1 MEQESYAATVA
12 RHLAAI
18 EDTLLTLVKTEDP
31 STRAA
36 CVKVITTAM
45 ECINAKTRARLE
57 PSQMTYQREQ
67 GVLLARLARTGVGSR
82 ERV

>member
-18 EDTLLTLVKTEDP
+18 EDTLLTLVKAEDP
-31 STRAA
+31 STKAA

-45 ECINAKTRARLE
+45 GCINEKTRARLE